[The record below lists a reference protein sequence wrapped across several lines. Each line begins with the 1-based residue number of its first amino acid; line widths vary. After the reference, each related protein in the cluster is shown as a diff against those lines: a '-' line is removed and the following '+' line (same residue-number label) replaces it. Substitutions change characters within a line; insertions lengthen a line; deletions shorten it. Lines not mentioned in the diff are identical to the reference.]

1 MAHIPDGVLSAP
13 VLAGGAALAAVGVA
27 AGLRALDEAR
37 LPAAALLSAA
47 FFALSLVM
55 IPLGPTSVHLL
66 LSALMGLTIGVA
78 AFPAV
83 LVGLG
88 LQLALFGAG
97 GLTTLGVN
105 TLIIAG
111 PGWIAGALAR
121 PAVARGPAGRAAA
134 AGALAGGGAVLL
146 TTAAV
151 AAALALSDPAYRGAA
166 ALVGLA
172 NLPLLAAEAAVT
184 GFAVGFLR
192 RVRPETFAA
201 APGWRAA

>member
-13 VLAGGAALAAVGVA
+13 VLMGGAALAAVGVA
-27 AGLRALDEAR
+27 AGLRALDETR

-66 LSALMGLTIGVA
+66 LSALALQVAMFGV
-78 AFPAV
+78 
-83 LVGLG
+83 
-88 LQLALFGAG
+88 G
-97 GLTTLGVN
+97 GITTLGVN

-121 PAVARGPAGRAAA
+121 PAVLRGPSGRAAA
-134 AGALAGGGAVLL
+134 AGTLAGGGAVLL

-166 ALVGLA
+166 AVVGLA
-172 NLPLLAAEAAVT
+172 NLPLTVAEAAVT